1 MPNSVGPRTNFACEI
16 GGPHNQVLIA
26 DHGQVASAICSLL
39 TNEFPML
46 SFVVEDDSGRVIRL
60 LRNCPPRWHRLIVDV
75 DRYGQATNDIL
86 AAVLFLELQPVTCL
100 VCGAPDPAASA
111 AYQRMGFLAYIPKRA
126 PAEPFARALSAALN
140 GERSFLEAS
149 VREGASLTRR
159 QLAVLGLTRDGHR
172 IERIALELRM
182 PVVRVRSLLESAI
195 AALNASSAINA
206 VARAIELGLLRPEA
220 SR

>member
-1 MPNSVGPRTNFACEI
+1 
-16 GGPHNQVLIA
+16 
-26 DHGQVASAICSLL
+26 
-39 TNEFPML
+39 ML
-46 SFVVEDDSGRVIRL
+46 SFVVEDDPSRVIRL
-60 LRNCPPRWHRLIVDV
+60 LRDCPPRWHRLIVDV

-86 AAVLFLELQPVTCL
+86 AAVLLLELQPVTCL

-149 VREGASLTRR
+149 TGEGTSLTRR

-172 IERIALELRM
+172 VERIALELRM
-182 PVVRVRSLLESAI
+182 PVVRVRSLLDSAI